1 MTTLPLRPR
10 RPRVPQPPE
19 RAAGSAD
26 GRARTPG
33 RGAGRPLLPA
43 ALRPVWRSDQA
54 LQIGLD
60 PDRAVVVDGIDEPIA
75 KALLGLDGTRTEAEV
90 LAGAAEAG
98 LDPDLVGD
106 LLADLRAAGVLAEIP
121 APHLAAPTPPDRDR
135 RRPVAA
141 DRGSHHPD
149 SAADLGDRPEPGSA
163 REGRPEPGADPGIRP
178 GSGPGRGSRPEPGPD
193 LEHRPEP
200 GAGGRAGRA
209 SGRGVG
215 WRGGAVDDGP
225 VVMASWPQMS
235 PYGAVGAA
243 GRLGPDLASLSLVP
257 ATRTPLE
264 VVRGRRAASVVV
276 HGAGRV
282 GVSVAT
288 LLAAAG
294 VGQVHVA
301 DRGPVRPGDVAPAG
315 VAAADVDRSRGAAA
329 AEALRRAAPEVR
341 SVPPP
346 PGRRPDLVVLASTEP
361 VDTVLRTALA
371 GGRVPHLVA
380 GVRETT
386 AVVGPL
392 VLPGGTGCLRC
403 ADLHR
408 ADRDPA
414 WPVVAAQ
421 LVGIRRRREEPCDVA
436 LATLAAS
443 LAALQCLAHLD
454 GHPAAATGASL
465 ELSLTDWRLR
475 RRTWPAHPR
484 CDCGAAA

>member
-1 MTTLPLRPR
+1 MTTLPLRPLP
-10 RPRVPQPPE
+10 PRVPQPPPE
-19 RAAGSAD
+19 RGAGSVDA
-26 GRARTPG
+26 RARTPG
-33 RGAGRPLLPA
+33 RGSGRPLLPA

-54 LQIGLD
+54 LQLGLD

-75 KALLGLDGTRTEAEV
+75 KTLLGLDGTRTEAEV
-90 LAGAAEAG
+90 LAGAAETG

-106 LLADLRAAGVLAEIP
+106 LLTDLRTAGILAEVTPRPPSATAADSPAGSAPARPALLGAEPTRHAPADP
-121 APHLAAPTPPDRDR
+121 APA
-135 RRPVAA
+135 
-141 DRGSHHPD
+141 
-149 SAADLGDRPEPGSA
+149 
-163 REGRPEPGADPGIRP
+163 
-178 GSGPGRGSRPEPGPD
+178 GPD
-193 LEHRPEP
+193 PAGDSPP
-200 GAGGRAGRA
+200 GE
-209 SGRGVG
+209 
-215 WRGGAVDDGP
+215 GP
-225 VVMASWPQMS
+225 LVMASWPRRS

-257 ATRTPLE
+257 TTRTPFE
-264 VVRGRRAASVVV
+264 VVRARRAASVVV

-282 GVSVAT
+282 GASLAT

-315 VAAADVDRSRGAAA
+315 VAAADVDRSRTAAA
-329 AEALRRAAPEVR
+329 AEALRRAAPEIR
-341 SVPPP
+341 STPPA

-361 VDTVLRTALA
+361 VDTTLRTALA
-371 GGRVPHLVA
+371 GGRVAHLVA

-392 VLPGGTGCLRC
+392 VLPGRTGCLRC
-403 ADLHR
+403 GDLHR

-421 LVGIRRRREEPCDVA
+421 LVGIRRRREEPCDVV
-436 LATLAAS
+436 LATVAAS
-443 LAALQCLAHLD
+443 LAALHCLAHLD
-454 GHPAAATGASL
+454 GRPSAATGASL

-475 RRTWPAHPR
+475 RRSWPAHPR

>member
-1 MTTLPLRPR
+1 
-10 RPRVPQPPE
+10 
-19 RAAGSAD
+19 
-26 GRARTPG
+26 
-33 RGAGRPLLPA
+33 LLPA

-54 LQIGLD
+54 LQLGLD

-75 KALLGLDGTRTEAEV
+75 KTLLGLDGTRTEAEV
-90 LAGAAEAG
+90 LAGAAETG

-106 LLADLRAAGVLAEIP
+106 LLTDLRTAGVLTEVTPRPPSVPAGDSPAGSAPARPALLGAEPTRHAPADP
-121 APHLAAPTPPDRDR
+121 APA
-135 RRPVAA
+135 
-141 DRGSHHPD
+141 
-149 SAADLGDRPEPGSA
+149 
-163 REGRPEPGADPGIRP
+163 
-178 GSGPGRGSRPEPGPD
+178 GPD
-193 LEHRPEP
+193 P
-200 GAGGRAGRA
+200 AG
-209 SGRGVG
+209 
-215 WRGGAVDDGP
+215 DGP
-225 VVMASWPQMS
+225 PGEGPLVMASWPRRS

-257 ATRTPLE
+257 TTRTPFE
-264 VVRGRRAASVVV
+264 VVRARRAASIVV

-282 GVSVAT
+282 GASLAT

-315 VAAADVDRSRGAAA
+315 VAAADVDRSRTAAA
-329 AEALRRAAPEVR
+329 AEALRRAAPEIR
-341 SVPPP
+341 STPPA

-361 VDTVLRTALA
+361 VDTTLRTALA
-371 GGRVPHLVA
+371 GGRVAHLVA

-392 VLPGGTGCLRC
+392 VLPGRTGCLRC
-403 ADLHR
+403 GDLHR

-421 LVGIRRRREEPCDVA
+421 LVGIRRRREEPCDVV
-436 LATLAAS
+436 LATVAAS
-443 LAALQCLAHLD
+443 LAALHCLAHLD
-454 GHPAAATGASL
+454 GRPSAATGASL

-475 RRTWPAHPR
+475 RRSWPAHPR

>member
-1 MTTLPLRPR
+1 
-10 RPRVPQPPE
+10 
-19 RAAGSAD
+19 
-26 GRARTPG
+26 
-33 RGAGRPLLPA
+33 LLPA

-54 LQIGLD
+54 LQLGLD

-75 KALLGLDGTRTEAEV
+75 KTLLGLDGTRTEAEV
-90 LAGAAEAG
+90 LAGAAETG

-106 LLADLRAAGVLAEIP
+106 LLTDLRTAGILAEVTPRPPSAPAADSPAGSAPARPALLGAEPTRHAPADP
-121 APHLAAPTPPDRDR
+121 APA
-135 RRPVAA
+135 
-141 DRGSHHPD
+141 
-149 SAADLGDRPEPGSA
+149 
-163 REGRPEPGADPGIRP
+163 
-178 GSGPGRGSRPEPGPD
+178 GPD
-193 LEHRPEP
+193 PAGDSPP
-200 GAGGRAGRA
+200 GE
-209 SGRGVG
+209 
-215 WRGGAVDDGP
+215 GP
-225 VVMASWPQMS
+225 LVMASWPRRS

-257 ATRTPLE
+257 TTRTPFE
-264 VVRGRRAASVVV
+264 VVRARRAASVVV

-282 GVSVAT
+282 GASLAT

-315 VAAADVDRSRGAAA
+315 VAAADVDRSRTAAA
-329 AEALRRAAPEVR
+329 AEALRRAAPEIR
-341 SVPPP
+341 STPPA

-361 VDTVLRTALA
+361 VDTTLRTALA
-371 GGRVPHLVA
+371 GGRVAHLVA

-392 VLPGGTGCLRC
+392 VLPGRTGCLRC
-403 ADLHR
+403 GDLHR

-421 LVGIRRRREEPCDVA
+421 LVGIRRRREEPCDVV
-436 LATLAAS
+436 LATVAAS
-443 LAALQCLAHLD
+443 LAALHCLAHLD
-454 GHPAAATGASL
+454 GRPSAATGASL

-475 RRTWPAHPR
+475 RRSWPAHPR

>member
-10 RPRVPQPPE
+10 RPRVPQPPPE
-19 RAAGSAD
+19 RGAGSAD
-26 GRARTPG
+26 ARASTPG
-33 RGAGRPLLPA
+33 HGSGRPLLPT

-60 PDRAVVVDGIDEPIA
+60 PDRAVVVDGIDEPTA
-75 KALLGLDGTRTEAEV
+75 KTLLGLDGTRTEAEV
-90 LAGAAEAG
+90 LAGAAETG
-98 LDPDLVGD
+98 LDADLVGD
-106 LLADLRAAGVLAEIP
+106 LLADLRTAGVLAEIP
-121 APHLAAPTPPDRDR
+121 TRPAP
-135 RRPVAA
+135 V
-141 DRGSHHPD
+141 
-149 SAADLGDRPEPGSA
+149 DRPA
-163 REGRPEPGADPGIRP
+163 I
-178 GSGPGRGSRPEPGPD
+178 
-193 LEHRPEP
+193 
-200 GAGGRAGRA
+200 
-209 SGRGVG
+209 
-215 WRGGAVDDGP
+215 DDGP
-225 VVMASWPQMS
+225 VLMASRPRMS
-235 PYGAVGAA
+235 PHGAIGAA

-257 ATRTPLE
+257 AARTPLE
-264 VVRGRRAASVVV
+264 VVRARRAASVVV

-282 GVSVAT
+282 GASLAT

-315 VAAADVDRSRGAAA
+315 IAAADVDRSRGAAA

-341 SVPPP
+341 ATAPA

-371 GGRVPHLVA
+371 GGGVPHLVA

-392 VLPGGTGCLRC
+392 VLPGRTGCLHC

-408 ADRDPA
+408 CDRDPA

-443 LAALQCLAHLD
+443 LAALQVLAHLD
-454 GHPAAATGASL
+454 GRPAAATGATL
-465 ELSLTDWRLR
+465 ELGLTDWRLR
-475 RRTWPAHPR
+475 RRSWPAHPR

>member
-1 MTTLPLRPR
+1 VTTLPLRPH
-10 RPRVPQPPE
+10 RPRVPQPPPE
-19 RAAGSAD
+19 RGAGSTDA
-26 GRARTPG
+26 RARMPG
-33 RGAGRPLLPA
+33 RGSGRPVLPA

-54 LQIGLD
+54 LQLGLD

-90 LAGAAEAG
+90 LAGAAETG
-98 LDPDLVGD
+98 LDPELVGD
-106 LLADLRAAGVLAEIP
+106 LLTDLRSAGVLAEIGSRPP
-121 APHLAAPTPPDRDR
+121 AGPA
-135 RRPVAA
+135 PVAA
-141 DRGSHHPD
+141 
-149 SAADLGDRPEPGSA
+149 PG
-163 REGRPEPGADPGIRP
+163 
-178 GSGPGRGSRPEPGPD
+178 
-193 LEHRPEP
+193 
-200 GAGGRAGRA
+200 
-209 SGRGVG
+209 V
-215 WRGGAVDDGP
+215 GP
-225 VVMASWPQMS
+225 VVMASWPRMS
-235 PYGAVGAA
+235 AYGAVGAA

-257 ATRTPLE
+257 APRTPLE

-282 GVSVAT
+282 GVSLAT

-315 VAAADVDRSRGAAA
+315 VAAADVDRSRSAAA
-329 AEALRRAAPEVR
+329 AEVLRRAAPEVR
-341 SVPPP
+341 SSPPA

-392 VLPGGTGCLRC
+392 VLPGHTGCLRC
-403 ADLHR
+403 GDLHR

-421 LVGIRRRREEPCDVA
+421 LVGIRRRREEPCDVV
-436 LATLAAS
+436 LATVAAS

-454 GHPAAATGASL
+454 GRPAATTGASL

-475 RRTWPAHPR
+475 RRSWPAHPR

>member
-1 MTTLPLRPR
+1 MTTLPLRPPP
-10 RPRVPQPPE
+10 PRVPQPPPE
-19 RAAGSAD
+19 RGAGSVDA
-26 GRARTPG
+26 RARTPG
-33 RGAGRPLLPA
+33 RGSGRPLLPA

-54 LQIGLD
+54 LQLGLD

-75 KALLGLDGTRTEAEV
+75 KTLLGLDGTRTEAEV
-90 LAGAAEAG
+90 LAGAAETG

-106 LLADLRAAGVLAEIP
+106 LLTDLRTAGILAEVTPRPPSAPAADSPAGSAPARPALLGAEPTRHAPADP
-121 APHLAAPTPPDRDR
+121 APA
-135 RRPVAA
+135 
-141 DRGSHHPD
+141 
-149 SAADLGDRPEPGSA
+149 
-163 REGRPEPGADPGIRP
+163 
-178 GSGPGRGSRPEPGPD
+178 GPD
-193 LEHRPEP
+193 PAGDSPP
-200 GAGGRAGRA
+200 GE
-209 SGRGVG
+209 
-215 WRGGAVDDGP
+215 GP
-225 VVMASWPQMS
+225 LVMASWPRRS

-257 ATRTPLE
+257 TTRTPFE
-264 VVRGRRAASVVV
+264 VVRARRAASVVV

-282 GVSVAT
+282 GASLAT

-315 VAAADVDRSRGAAA
+315 VAAADVDRSRTAAA
-329 AEALRRAAPEVR
+329 AEALRRAAPEIR
-341 SVPPP
+341 STPPA

-361 VDTVLRTALA
+361 VDTTLRTALA
-371 GGRVPHLVA
+371 GGRVAHLVA

-392 VLPGGTGCLRC
+392 VLPGRTGCLRC
-403 ADLHR
+403 GDLHR

-421 LVGIRRRREEPCDVA
+421 LVGIRRRREEPCDVV
-436 LATLAAS
+436 LATVAAS
-443 LAALQCLAHLD
+443 LAALHCLAHLD
-454 GHPAAATGASL
+454 GRPSAATGASL

-475 RRTWPAHPR
+475 RRSWPAHPR

>member
-1 MTTLPLRPR
+1 
-10 RPRVPQPPE
+10 
-19 RAAGSAD
+19 
-26 GRARTPG
+26 
-33 RGAGRPLLPA
+33 LLPA

-54 LQIGLD
+54 LQLGLD

-75 KALLGLDGTRTEAEV
+75 KTLLGLDGTRTEAEV
-90 LAGAAEAG
+90 LAGAAETG

-106 LLADLRAAGVLAEIP
+106 LLTDLRTAGILAEVTPRPPSATAADSPAGSAPARPALLGAEPTRHAPADP
-121 APHLAAPTPPDRDR
+121 APA
-135 RRPVAA
+135 
-141 DRGSHHPD
+141 
-149 SAADLGDRPEPGSA
+149 
-163 REGRPEPGADPGIRP
+163 
-178 GSGPGRGSRPEPGPD
+178 GPD
-193 LEHRPEP
+193 PAGDSPP
-200 GAGGRAGRA
+200 GE
-209 SGRGVG
+209 
-215 WRGGAVDDGP
+215 GP
-225 VVMASWPQMS
+225 LVMASWPRRS

-257 ATRTPLE
+257 TTRTPFE
-264 VVRGRRAASVVV
+264 VVRARRAASVVV

-282 GVSVAT
+282 GASLAT

-315 VAAADVDRSRGAAA
+315 VAAADVDRSRTAAA
-329 AEALRRAAPEVR
+329 AEALRRAAPEIR
-341 SVPPP
+341 STPPA

-361 VDTVLRTALA
+361 VDTTLRTALA
-371 GGRVPHLVA
+371 GGRVAHLVA

-392 VLPGGTGCLRC
+392 VLPGRTGCLRC
-403 ADLHR
+403 GDLHR

-421 LVGIRRRREEPCDVA
+421 LVGIRRRREEPCDVV
-436 LATLAAS
+436 LATVAAS
-443 LAALQCLAHLD
+443 LAALHCLAHLD
-454 GHPAAATGASL
+454 GRPSAATGASL

-475 RRTWPAHPR
+475 RRSWPAHPR

>member
-1 MTTLPLRPR
+1 
-10 RPRVPQPPE
+10 
-19 RAAGSAD
+19 
-26 GRARTPG
+26 
-33 RGAGRPLLPA
+33 LLPA

-54 LQIGLD
+54 LQLGLD

-75 KALLGLDGTRTEAEV
+75 KTLLGLDGTRTEAEV
-90 LAGAAEAG
+90 LAGAAETG

-106 LLADLRAAGVLAEIP
+106 LLTDLRTAGILAEVTPRPPSAPAADSPAGSAPARPALLGAEPTRHAPADP
-121 APHLAAPTPPDRDR
+121 APA
-135 RRPVAA
+135 
-141 DRGSHHPD
+141 
-149 SAADLGDRPEPGSA
+149 
-163 REGRPEPGADPGIRP
+163 
-178 GSGPGRGSRPEPGPD
+178 GPD
-193 LEHRPEP
+193 P
-200 GAGGRAGRA
+200 AG
-209 SGRGVG
+209 
-215 WRGGAVDDGP
+215 DGP
-225 VVMASWPQMS
+225 PGEGPLVMASWPRRS

-257 ATRTPLE
+257 TTRTPFE
-264 VVRGRRAASVVV
+264 VVRARRAASVVV

-282 GVSVAT
+282 GASLAT

-315 VAAADVDRSRGAAA
+315 VAAADVDRSRTAAA
-329 AEALRRAAPEVR
+329 AEALRRAAPEIR
-341 SVPPP
+341 STPPA

-361 VDTVLRTALA
+361 VDTTLRTALA
-371 GGRVPHLVA
+371 GGRVAHLVA

-392 VLPGGTGCLRC
+392 VLPGRTGCLRC
-403 ADLHR
+403 GDLHR

-421 LVGIRRRREEPCDVA
+421 LVGIRRRREEPCDVV
-436 LATLAAS
+436 LATVAAS
-443 LAALQCLAHLD
+443 LAALHCLAHLD
-454 GHPAAATGASL
+454 GRPSAATGASL

-475 RRTWPAHPR
+475 RRSWPAHPR

>member
-1 MTTLPLRPR
+1 MTTLPLRPLP
-10 RPRVPQPPE
+10 PRVPQPPPE
-19 RAAGSAD
+19 RGAGSVDA
-26 GRARTPG
+26 RARTPG
-33 RGAGRPLLPA
+33 RGSGRPLLPA

-54 LQIGLD
+54 LQLGLD

-75 KALLGLDGTRTEAEV
+75 KTLLGLDGTRTEAEV
-90 LAGAAEAG
+90 LAGAAETG

-106 LLADLRAAGVLAEIP
+106 LLTDLRTAGILAEVTPRPPSAPAADSPAGSAPARPALLGAEPTRHAPADP
-121 APHLAAPTPPDRDR
+121 APA
-135 RRPVAA
+135 
-141 DRGSHHPD
+141 
-149 SAADLGDRPEPGSA
+149 
-163 REGRPEPGADPGIRP
+163 
-178 GSGPGRGSRPEPGPD
+178 GPD
-193 LEHRPEP
+193 PAGDSPP
-200 GAGGRAGRA
+200 GE
-209 SGRGVG
+209 
-215 WRGGAVDDGP
+215 GP
-225 VVMASWPQMS
+225 LVMASWPRRS

-257 ATRTPLE
+257 TTRTPFE
-264 VVRGRRAASVVV
+264 VVRARRAASVVV

-282 GVSVAT
+282 GASLAT

-315 VAAADVDRSRGAAA
+315 VAAADVDRSRTAAA
-329 AEALRRAAPEVR
+329 AEALRRAAPEIR
-341 SVPPP
+341 STPPA

-361 VDTVLRTALA
+361 VDTTLRTALA
-371 GGRVPHLVA
+371 GGRVTHLVA

-392 VLPGGTGCLRC
+392 VLPGRTGCLRC
-403 ADLHR
+403 GDLHR

-421 LVGIRRRREEPCDVA
+421 LVGIRRRREEPCDVV
-436 LATLAAS
+436 LATVAAS
-443 LAALQCLAHLD
+443 LAALHCLAHLD
-454 GHPAAATGASL
+454 GRPSAATGASL

-475 RRTWPAHPR
+475 RRSWPAHPR

>member
-1 MTTLPLRPR
+1 
-10 RPRVPQPPE
+10 
-19 RAAGSAD
+19 
-26 GRARTPG
+26 
-33 RGAGRPLLPA
+33 LLPA

-54 LQIGLD
+54 LQLGLD

-75 KALLGLDGTRTEAEV
+75 KTLLGLDGTRTEAEV
-90 LAGAAEAG
+90 LAGAAETG

-106 LLADLRAAGVLAEIP
+106 LLTDLRTAGILAEVTPRPPSAPAADSPAGSAPARPALLGAEPTRHAPADP
-121 APHLAAPTPPDRDR
+121 APA
-135 RRPVAA
+135 
-141 DRGSHHPD
+141 
-149 SAADLGDRPEPGSA
+149 
-163 REGRPEPGADPGIRP
+163 
-178 GSGPGRGSRPEPGPD
+178 GPD
-193 LEHRPEP
+193 P
-200 GAGGRAGRA
+200 AG
-209 SGRGVG
+209 
-215 WRGGAVDDGP
+215 DGP
-225 VVMASWPQMS
+225 PGEGPLVMASWPRRS

-257 ATRTPLE
+257 TTRTPFE
-264 VVRGRRAASVVV
+264 VVRARRAASVVV

-282 GVSVAT
+282 GASLAT

-315 VAAADVDRSRGAAA
+315 VAAADVDRSRIAAA
-329 AEALRRAAPEVR
+329 AEALRRAAPEIR
-341 SVPPP
+341 STPPA

-361 VDTVLRTALA
+361 VDTTLRTALA
-371 GGRVPHLVA
+371 GGRVAHLVA

-392 VLPGGTGCLRC
+392 VLPGRTGCLRC
-403 ADLHR
+403 GDLHR

-421 LVGIRRRREEPCDVA
+421 LVGIRRRREEPCDVV
-436 LATLAAS
+436 LATVAAS
-443 LAALQCLAHLD
+443 LAALHCLAHLD
-454 GHPAAATGASL
+454 GRPSAATGASL

-475 RRTWPAHPR
+475 RRSWPAHPR

>member
-10 RPRVPQPPE
+10 RPRVPQPE
-19 RAAGSAD
+19 RGAGSSDA
-26 GRARTPG
+26 RARTPG
-33 RGAGRPLLPA
+33 GGSGRPLLPA

-54 LQIGLD
+54 LQLGLD

-90 LAGAAEAG
+90 LAGAAETG

-106 LLADLRAAGVLAEIP
+106 LLTDLRTAGVLAEITP
-121 APHLAAPTPPDRDR
+121 RPPGPGPTAAP
-135 RRPVAA
+135 
-141 DRGSHHPD
+141 
-149 SAADLGDRPEPGSA
+149 
-163 REGRPEPGADPGIRP
+163 GA
-178 GSGPGRGSRPEPGPD
+178 
-193 LEHRPEP
+193 
-200 GAGGRAGRA
+200 
-209 SGRGVG
+209 
-215 WRGGAVDDGP
+215 GP
-225 VVMASWPQMS
+225 VVMASWPRMS
-235 PYGAVGAA
+235 AYGAVGAA

-257 ATRTPLE
+257 AARTPLE
-264 VVRGRRAASVVV
+264 VVRGRRAASIVV

-282 GVSVAT
+282 GVSLAT

-315 VAAADVDRSRGAAA
+315 VAAADVDRSRSAAA

-341 SVPPP
+341 STPPA

-361 VDTVLRTALA
+361 VETMLRTALA
-371 GGRVPHLVA
+371 GGRVAHLVA

-392 VLPGGTGCLRC
+392 VLPGRTGCLHC
-403 ADLHR
+403 GDLHR

-421 LVGIRRRREEPCDVA
+421 LVGIRRRREEPCDVV
-436 LATLAAS
+436 LATVAAS

-454 GHPAAATGASL
+454 GRPAAATGASL

-475 RRTWPAHPR
+475 RRGWPAHPR

>member
-1 MTTLPLRPR
+1 
-10 RPRVPQPPE
+10 
-19 RAAGSAD
+19 
-26 GRARTPG
+26 
-33 RGAGRPLLPA
+33 LLPA

-54 LQIGLD
+54 LQLGLD

-75 KALLGLDGTRTEAEV
+75 KTLLGLDGTRTEAEV
-90 LAGAAEAG
+90 LAGAAETG

-106 LLADLRAAGVLAEIP
+106 LLTDLRTAGILAEVTPRPPSAPAADSPAGSASARPALLGAEPTRHAPADP
-121 APHLAAPTPPDRDR
+121 APA
-135 RRPVAA
+135 
-141 DRGSHHPD
+141 
-149 SAADLGDRPEPGSA
+149 
-163 REGRPEPGADPGIRP
+163 
-178 GSGPGRGSRPEPGPD
+178 GPD
-193 LEHRPEP
+193 PAGDSPP
-200 GAGGRAGRA
+200 GE
-209 SGRGVG
+209 
-215 WRGGAVDDGP
+215 GP
-225 VVMASWPQMS
+225 LVMASWPRRS

-257 ATRTPLE
+257 TTRTPFE
-264 VVRGRRAASVVV
+264 VVRARRAASVVV

-282 GVSVAT
+282 GASLAT

-315 VAAADVDRSRGAAA
+315 VAAADVDRSRTAAA
-329 AEALRRAAPEVR
+329 AEALRRAAPEIR
-341 SVPPP
+341 STPPA

-361 VDTVLRTALA
+361 VDTTLRTALA
-371 GGRVPHLVA
+371 GGRVAHLVA

-392 VLPGGTGCLRC
+392 VLPGRTGCLRC
-403 ADLHR
+403 GDLHR

-421 LVGIRRRREEPCDVA
+421 LVGIRRRREEPCDVV
-436 LATLAAS
+436 LATVAAS
-443 LAALQCLAHLD
+443 LAALHCLAHLD
-454 GHPAAATGASL
+454 GRPSAATGASL

-475 RRTWPAHPR
+475 RRSWPAHPR

>member
-1 MTTLPLRPR
+1 VTTLPLRPLP
-10 RPRVPQPPE
+10 PRVPQPPPE
-19 RAAGSAD
+19 RGAGSVDA
-26 GRARTPG
+26 RARTPG
-33 RGAGRPLLPA
+33 RGSGRPLLPA

-54 LQIGLD
+54 LQLGLD

-90 LAGAAEAG
+90 LAGAAETG

-106 LLADLRAAGVLAEIP
+106 LLTDLRTAGILAEVTPRPPSAPAADSPAGSAPARPALLGAEPTRHAPADP
-121 APHLAAPTPPDRDR
+121 APA
-135 RRPVAA
+135 
-141 DRGSHHPD
+141 
-149 SAADLGDRPEPGSA
+149 
-163 REGRPEPGADPGIRP
+163 
-178 GSGPGRGSRPEPGPD
+178 GPD
-193 LEHRPEP
+193 PAGDSPP
-200 GAGGRAGRA
+200 GE
-209 SGRGVG
+209 
-215 WRGGAVDDGP
+215 GP
-225 VVMASWPQMS
+225 LVMASWPRRS

-257 ATRTPLE
+257 TTRTPFE
-264 VVRGRRAASVVV
+264 VVRARRAASVVV

-282 GVSVAT
+282 GASLAT

-315 VAAADVDRSRGAAA
+315 VAAADVDRSRTAAA
-329 AEALRRAAPEVR
+329 AEALRRAAPEIR
-341 SVPPP
+341 STPPA

-361 VDTVLRTALA
+361 VDTTLRTALA
-371 GGRVPHLVA
+371 GGRVAHLVA

-392 VLPGGTGCLRC
+392 VLPGRTGCLRC
-403 ADLHR
+403 GDLHR

-421 LVGIRRRREEPCDVA
+421 LVGIRRRREEPCDVV
-436 LATLAAS
+436 LATVAAS
-443 LAALQCLAHLD
+443 LAALHCLAHLD
-454 GHPAAATGASL
+454 GRPSAATGASL

-475 RRTWPAHPR
+475 RRSWPAHPR

>member
-1 MTTLPLRPR
+1 MTTLPLRPLP
-10 RPRVPQPPE
+10 PRVPQPPPE
-19 RAAGSAD
+19 RGAGSVDA
-26 GRARTPG
+26 RARTPG
-33 RGAGRPLLPA
+33 RGSGRPLLPA

-54 LQIGLD
+54 LQLGLD

-75 KALLGLDGTRTEAEV
+75 KTLLGLDGTRTEAEV
-90 LAGAAEAG
+90 LAGAAETG

-106 LLADLRAAGVLAEIP
+106 LLTDLRTAGILAEVTPRPPSAPAADSPAGSAPARPALLGAEPTRHAPADP
-121 APHLAAPTPPDRDR
+121 APA
-135 RRPVAA
+135 
-141 DRGSHHPD
+141 
-149 SAADLGDRPEPGSA
+149 
-163 REGRPEPGADPGIRP
+163 
-178 GSGPGRGSRPEPGPD
+178 GPD
-193 LEHRPEP
+193 P
-200 GAGGRAGRA
+200 AG
-209 SGRGVG
+209 
-215 WRGGAVDDGP
+215 DGP
-225 VVMASWPQMS
+225 PGEGPLVMASWPRRS

-257 ATRTPLE
+257 TTRTPFE
-264 VVRGRRAASVVV
+264 VVRARRAASVVV

-282 GVSVAT
+282 GASLAT

-315 VAAADVDRSRGAAA
+315 VAAADVDRSRTAAA
-329 AEALRRAAPEVR
+329 AEALRRAAPEIR
-341 SVPPP
+341 STPPA

-361 VDTVLRTALA
+361 VDTTLRTALA
-371 GGRVPHLVA
+371 GGRVAHLVA

-392 VLPGGTGCLRC
+392 VLPGRTGCLRC
-403 ADLHR
+403 GDLHR

-421 LVGIRRRREEPCDVA
+421 LVGIRRRREEPCDVV
-436 LATLAAS
+436 LATVAAS
-443 LAALQCLAHLD
+443 LAALHCLAHLD
-454 GHPAAATGASL
+454 GRPSAATGASL

-475 RRTWPAHPR
+475 RRSWPAHPR

>member
-1 MTTLPLRPR
+1 VTTLPLRPLP
-10 RPRVPQPPE
+10 PRVPQPPPE
-19 RAAGSAD
+19 RGAGSVDA
-26 GRARTPG
+26 RARTPG
-33 RGAGRPLLPA
+33 RGSGRPLLPA

-54 LQIGLD
+54 LQLGLD

-75 KALLGLDGTRTEAEV
+75 KTLLGLDGTRTEAEV
-90 LAGAAEAG
+90 LAGAAETG

-106 LLADLRAAGVLAEIP
+106 LLTDLRTAGILAEVTPRPPSAPAADSPAGSAPARPALLGAEPTRHAPADP
-121 APHLAAPTPPDRDR
+121 APA
-135 RRPVAA
+135 
-141 DRGSHHPD
+141 
-149 SAADLGDRPEPGSA
+149 
-163 REGRPEPGADPGIRP
+163 
-178 GSGPGRGSRPEPGPD
+178 GPD
-193 LEHRPEP
+193 PAGDSPP
-200 GAGGRAGRA
+200 GE
-209 SGRGVG
+209 
-215 WRGGAVDDGP
+215 GP
-225 VVMASWPQMS
+225 LVMASWPRRS

-257 ATRTPLE
+257 TTRTPFE
-264 VVRGRRAASVVV
+264 VVRARRAASVVV

-282 GVSVAT
+282 GASLAT

-315 VAAADVDRSRGAAA
+315 VAAADVDRSRTAAA
-329 AEALRRAAPEVR
+329 AEALRRAAPEIR
-341 SVPPP
+341 STPPA

-361 VDTVLRTALA
+361 VDTTLRTALA
-371 GGRVPHLVA
+371 GGRVAHLVA

-392 VLPGGTGCLRC
+392 VLPGRTGCLRC
-403 ADLHR
+403 GDLHR

-421 LVGIRRRREEPCDVA
+421 LVGIRRRREEPCDVV
-436 LATLAAS
+436 LATVAAS
-443 LAALQCLAHLD
+443 LAALHCLAHLD
-454 GHPAAATGASL
+454 GRPSAATGASL

-475 RRTWPAHPR
+475 RRSWPAHPR

>member
-1 MTTLPLRPR
+1 
-10 RPRVPQPPE
+10 
-19 RAAGSAD
+19 
-26 GRARTPG
+26 
-33 RGAGRPLLPA
+33 LLPA

-54 LQIGLD
+54 LQLGLD

-75 KALLGLDGTRTEAEV
+75 KALLGLDGTRSEAEV
-90 LAGAAEAG
+90 LAGAAETG

-106 LLADLRAAGVLAEIP
+106 LLTDLRTAGVLAEVAPRPPSAPAGDSPAGSAPARPALLGAEPTRHAPADP
-121 APHLAAPTPPDRDR
+121 APA
-135 RRPVAA
+135 
-141 DRGSHHPD
+141 
-149 SAADLGDRPEPGSA
+149 
-163 REGRPEPGADPGIRP
+163 
-178 GSGPGRGSRPEPGPD
+178 GPD
-193 LEHRPEP
+193 PAGDSPP
-200 GAGGRAGRA
+200 GE
-209 SGRGVG
+209 
-215 WRGGAVDDGP
+215 GP
-225 VVMASWPQMS
+225 LVMASWPRRS

-257 ATRTPLE
+257 TTRTPFE
-264 VVRGRRAASVVV
+264 VVRARRAASVVV

-282 GVSVAT
+282 GASLAT

-315 VAAADVDRSRGAAA
+315 VAATDVDRSRTAAA
-329 AEALRRAAPEVR
+329 AEALRRAAPEIR
-341 SVPPP
+341 STPPA

-361 VDTVLRTALA
+361 VDTTLRTALA
-371 GGRVPHLVA
+371 GGRVAHLVA

-392 VLPGGTGCLRC
+392 VLPGRTGCLRC
-403 ADLHR
+403 GDLHR

-421 LVGIRRRREEPCDVA
+421 LVGIRRRREEPCDVV
-436 LATLAAS
+436 LATVAAS
-443 LAALQCLAHLD
+443 LAALHCLAHLD
-454 GHPAAATGASL
+454 GRPSAATGASL

-475 RRTWPAHPR
+475 RRSWPAHPR

>member
-1 MTTLPLRPR
+1 VDGRTRGRPVGGRLDAVRRRPSAETRCLVTTLPLRPH
-10 RPRVPQPPE
+10 RPRVPQPPAE
-19 RAAGSAD
+19 RGAGSAD
-26 GRARTPG
+26 SRARTPG
-33 RGAGRPLLPA
+33 RGSGRPLLPA

-54 LQIGLD
+54 LQFGLD

-90 LAGAAEAG
+90 LAGAAETG

-106 LLADLRAAGVLAEIP
+106 LLTDLRTAGVLAEITPRPPVGPGP
-121 APHLAAPTPPDRDR
+121 AT
-135 RRPVAA
+135 AA
-141 DRGSHHPD
+141 D
-149 SAADLGDRPEPGSA
+149 A
-163 REGRPEPGADPGIRP
+163 
-178 GSGPGRGSRPEPGPD
+178 
-193 LEHRPEP
+193 
-200 GAGGRAGRA
+200 
-209 SGRGVG
+209 
-215 WRGGAVDDGP
+215 P
-225 VVMASWPQMS
+225 VVMASWPRMS
-235 PYGAVGAA
+235 AYGAVGAA

-257 ATRTPLE
+257 APRSPLE
-264 VVRGRRAASVVV
+264 VVRGRRAAAVVV

-282 GVSVAT
+282 GASLAT

-315 VAAADVDRSRGAAA
+315 VAAADVDRSRTAAA
-329 AEALRRAAPEVR
+329 AEAVRRAAPEVR
-341 SVPPP
+341 SAPPA

-361 VDTVLRTALA
+361 VDTMLRTALA
-371 GGRVPHLVA
+371 GGRVAHLVA

-392 VLPGGTGCLRC
+392 VLPGRTGCLHC
-403 ADLHR
+403 GDLHR

-421 LVGIRRRREEPCDVA
+421 LIGIRRRREEPCDVV
-436 LATLAAS
+436 LATVAAS

-454 GHPAAATGASL
+454 GRPTAATGASL

-475 RRTWPAHPR
+475 RRSWPAHPR

>member
-1 MTTLPLRPR
+1 
-10 RPRVPQPPE
+10 
-19 RAAGSAD
+19 
-26 GRARTPG
+26 
-33 RGAGRPLLPA
+33 LLPA

-54 LQIGLD
+54 LQLGLD

-75 KALLGLDGTRTEAEV
+75 KTLLGLDGTRTEAEV
-90 LAGAAEAG
+90 LAGAAETG

-106 LLADLRAAGVLAEIP
+106 LLTDLRTAGILAEVTPRPPSATAADSPAGSAPARPALLGAEPTRHAPADP
-121 APHLAAPTPPDRDR
+121 APA
-135 RRPVAA
+135 
-141 DRGSHHPD
+141 
-149 SAADLGDRPEPGSA
+149 
-163 REGRPEPGADPGIRP
+163 
-178 GSGPGRGSRPEPGPD
+178 GPD
-193 LEHRPEP
+193 PAGDSPP
-200 GAGGRAGRA
+200 GE
-209 SGRGVG
+209 
-215 WRGGAVDDGP
+215 GP
-225 VVMASWPQMS
+225 LVMASWPRRS

-257 ATRTPLE
+257 TTRTPFE
-264 VVRGRRAASVVV
+264 VVRARRAASIVV

-282 GVSVAT
+282 GASLAT

-315 VAAADVDRSRGAAA
+315 VAAADVDRSRTAAA
-329 AEALRRAAPEVR
+329 AEALRRAAPEIR
-341 SVPPP
+341 STPPA

-361 VDTVLRTALA
+361 VDTTLRTALA
-371 GGRVPHLVA
+371 GGRVAHLVA

-392 VLPGGTGCLRC
+392 VLPGRTGCLRC
-403 ADLHR
+403 GDLHR

-421 LVGIRRRREEPCDVA
+421 LVGIRRRREEPCDVV
-436 LATLAAS
+436 LATVAAS
-443 LAALQCLAHLD
+443 LAALHCLAHLD
-454 GHPAAATGASL
+454 GRPSAATGASL

-475 RRTWPAHPR
+475 RRSWPAHPR

>member
-1 MTTLPLRPR
+1 
-10 RPRVPQPPE
+10 VPAQLATPSKPPE
-19 RAAGSAD
+19 RGAGSVDA
-26 GRARTPG
+26 RARTPG
-33 RGAGRPLLPA
+33 RGSGRPLLPA

-54 LQIGLD
+54 LQLGLD

-75 KALLGLDGTRTEAEV
+75 KTLLGLDGTRTEAEV
-90 LAGAAEAG
+90 LAGAAETG

-106 LLADLRAAGVLAEIP
+106 LLTDLRTAGILAEVTPRPPSAPAADSPAGSAPARPALLGAEPTRHAPADP
-121 APHLAAPTPPDRDR
+121 APA
-135 RRPVAA
+135 
-141 DRGSHHPD
+141 
-149 SAADLGDRPEPGSA
+149 
-163 REGRPEPGADPGIRP
+163 
-178 GSGPGRGSRPEPGPD
+178 GPD
-193 LEHRPEP
+193 P
-200 GAGGRAGRA
+200 AG
-209 SGRGVG
+209 
-215 WRGGAVDDGP
+215 DGP
-225 VVMASWPQMS
+225 PGEGPLVMASWPRRS

-257 ATRTPLE
+257 TTRTPFE
-264 VVRGRRAASVVV
+264 VVRARRAASVVV

-282 GVSVAT
+282 GASLAT

-315 VAAADVDRSRGAAA
+315 VAAADVDRSRTAAA
-329 AEALRRAAPEVR
+329 AEALRRAAPEIR
-341 SVPPP
+341 STPPA

-361 VDTVLRTALA
+361 VDTTLRTALA
-371 GGRVPHLVA
+371 GGRVAHLVA

-392 VLPGGTGCLRC
+392 VLPGRTGCLRC
-403 ADLHR
+403 GDLHR

-421 LVGIRRRREEPCDVA
+421 LVGIRRRREEPCDVV
-436 LATLAAS
+436 LATVAAS
-443 LAALQCLAHLD
+443 LAALHCLAHLD
-454 GHPAAATGASL
+454 GRPSAATGASL

-475 RRTWPAHPR
+475 RRSWPAHPR

>member
-1 MTTLPLRPR
+1 MTTLPLRPLP
-10 RPRVPQPPE
+10 PRVPQPPPE
-19 RAAGSAD
+19 RGAGSVDA
-26 GRARTPG
+26 RARTPG
-33 RGAGRPLLPA
+33 RGSGRPLLPA

-54 LQIGLD
+54 LQLGLD

-75 KALLGLDGTRTEAEV
+75 KTLLGLDGTRTEAEV
-90 LAGAAEAG
+90 LAGAAETG

-106 LLADLRAAGVLAEIP
+106 LLTDLRTAGILAEVTP
-121 APHLAAPTPPDRDR
+121 RPPSAP
-135 RRPVAA
+135 AA
-141 DRGSHHPD
+141 DSP
-149 SAADLGDRPEPGSA
+149 A
-163 REGRPEPGADPGIRP
+163 
-178 GSGPGRGSRPEPGPD
+178 GSGPARPALLGAEPTRHAPADPAPAGPD
-193 LEHRPEP
+193 PAGDSPP
-200 GAGGRAGRA
+200 GE
-209 SGRGVG
+209 
-215 WRGGAVDDGP
+215 GP
-225 VVMASWPQMS
+225 LVMASWPRRS

-257 ATRTPLE
+257 TTRTPFE
-264 VVRGRRAASVVV
+264 VVRARRAASVVV

-282 GVSVAT
+282 GASLAT

-315 VAAADVDRSRGAAA
+315 VAAADVDRSRTAAA
-329 AEALRRAAPEVR
+329 AEALRRAAPEIR
-341 SVPPP
+341 STPPA

-361 VDTVLRTALA
+361 VDTTLRTALA
-371 GGRVPHLVA
+371 GGRVAHLVA

-392 VLPGGTGCLRC
+392 VLPGRTGCLRC
-403 ADLHR
+403 GDLHR

-421 LVGIRRRREEPCDVA
+421 LVGIRRRREEPCDVV
-436 LATLAAS
+436 LATVAAS
-443 LAALQCLAHLD
+443 LAALHCLAHLD
-454 GHPAAATGASL
+454 GRPSAATGASL

-475 RRTWPAHPR
+475 RRSWPAHPR

>member
-1 MTTLPLRPR
+1 
-10 RPRVPQPPE
+10 
-19 RAAGSAD
+19 
-26 GRARTPG
+26 
-33 RGAGRPLLPA
+33 LLPA

-54 LQIGLD
+54 LQLGLD

-75 KALLGLDGTRTEAEV
+75 KTLLGLDGTRTEAEV
-90 LAGAAEAG
+90 LAGAAETG

-106 LLADLRAAGVLAEIP
+106 LLTDLRTAGILAEVTP
-121 APHLAAPTPPDRDR
+121 RPPSAP
-135 RRPVAA
+135 AA
-141 DRGSHHPD
+141 DSP
-149 SAADLGDRPEPGSA
+149 A
-163 REGRPEPGADPGIRP
+163 
-178 GSGPGRGSRPEPGPD
+178 GSGPARPALLGAEPTRHAPADPAPAGPD
-193 LEHRPEP
+193 PAGDSPP
-200 GAGGRAGRA
+200 GE
-209 SGRGVG
+209 
-215 WRGGAVDDGP
+215 GP
-225 VVMASWPQMS
+225 LVMASWPRRS

-257 ATRTPLE
+257 TTRTPFE
-264 VVRGRRAASVVV
+264 VVRARRAASVVV

-282 GVSVAT
+282 GASLAT

-315 VAAADVDRSRGAAA
+315 VAAADVDRSRTAAA
-329 AEALRRAAPEVR
+329 AEALRRAAPEIR
-341 SVPPP
+341 STPPA

-361 VDTVLRTALA
+361 VDTTLRTALA
-371 GGRVPHLVA
+371 GGRVAHLVA

-392 VLPGGTGCLRC
+392 VLPGRTGCLRC
-403 ADLHR
+403 GDLHR

-421 LVGIRRRREEPCDVA
+421 LVGIRRRREEPCDVV
-436 LATLAAS
+436 LATVAAS
-443 LAALQCLAHLD
+443 LAALHCLAHLD
-454 GHPAAATGASL
+454 GRPSAATGASL

-475 RRTWPAHPR
+475 RRSWPAHPR

>member
-1 MTTLPLRPR
+1 MSTLPLRPP
-10 RPRVPQPPE
+10 RPQVPQPPE
-19 RAAGSAD
+19 PGPGSAD
-26 GRARTPG
+26 ARARTPG
-33 RGAGRPLLPA
+33 LTSAAGVGPGRPLLPA

-60 PDRAVVVDGIDEPIA
+60 PERAVVVDGLDEPLA

-90 LAGAAEAG
+90 LAGAAETG
-98 LDPDLVGD
+98 LDTDLVGS
-106 LLADLRAAGVLAEIP
+106 LLADLRAAGILAEI
-121 APHLAAPTPPDRDR
+121 TP
-135 RRPVAA
+135 RP
-141 DRGSHHPD
+141 
-149 SAADLGDRPEPGSA
+149 PGV
-163 REGRPEPGADPGIRP
+163 PLPPGARSPA
-178 GSGPGRGSRPEPGPD
+178 SGPS
-193 LEHRPEP
+193 
-200 GAGGRAGRA
+200 RAG
-209 SGRGVG
+209 V
-215 WRGGAVDDGP
+215 
-225 VVMASWPQMS
+225 
-235 PYGAVGAA
+235 VGAA

-257 ATRTPLE
+257 AARSPLE
-264 VVRGRRAASVVV
+264 VLRGRRAATVVV

-282 GVSVAT
+282 GVSLAT

-301 DRGPVRPGDVAPAG
+301 DRGPVRPGDAAPAG

-341 SVPPP
+341 SAAPA

-361 VDTVLRTALA
+361 VDTMLRTALA

-392 VLPGGTGCLRC
+392 VLPGRTGCLHC
-403 ADLHR
+403 GDLHR
-408 ADRDPA
+408 SDRDPA

-454 GHPAAATGASL
+454 GRPAAATGASL
-465 ELSLTDWRLR
+465 ELGLTDWRLR
-475 RRTWPAHPR
+475 RRTWPAHPG

>member
-1 MTTLPLRPR
+1 MTTLPLRPH
-10 RPRVPQPPE
+10 RPRVPQPPPE
-19 RAAGSAD
+19 RGAGSVDA
-26 GRARTPG
+26 RARTPG
-33 RGAGRPLLPA
+33 RGSGRPLLPA

-54 LQIGLD
+54 LQFGLD

-90 LAGAAEAG
+90 LAGAAETG

-106 LLADLRAAGVLAEIP
+106 LLTDLRTAGVLAEI
-121 APHLAAPTPPDRDR
+121 TP
-135 RRPVAA
+135 RPPV
-141 DRGSHHPD
+141 
-149 SAADLGDRPEPGSA
+149 
-163 REGRPEPGADPGIRP
+163 
-178 GSGPGRGSRPEPGPD
+178 GPGP
-193 LEHRPEP
+193 
-200 GAGGRAGRA
+200 ATAA
-209 SGRGVG
+209 
-215 WRGGAVDDGP
+215 DGP
-225 VVMASWPQMS
+225 VVMASWPRMS
-235 PYGAVGAA
+235 AYGAVGAA

-257 ATRTPLE
+257 APRSPLE
-264 VVRGRRAASVVV
+264 VVRGRRAATVVV

-282 GVSVAT
+282 GASLAT

-315 VAAADVDRSRGAAA
+315 VAAADVDRSRTAAA
-329 AEALRRAAPEVR
+329 AEAVRRAAPEVR
-341 SVPPP
+341 SAPPA

-361 VDTVLRTALA
+361 VDTMLRTALA
-371 GGRVPHLVA
+371 GGRVAHLVA

-392 VLPGGTGCLRC
+392 VLPGRTGCLHC
-403 ADLHR
+403 GDLHR

-421 LVGIRRRREEPCDVA
+421 LIGIRRRREEPCDVV
-436 LATLAAS
+436 LATVAAS

-454 GHPAAATGASL
+454 GRPTAATGASL

-475 RRTWPAHPR
+475 RRSWPAHPR

>member
-1 MTTLPLRPR
+1 
-10 RPRVPQPPE
+10 VPQPPPE
-19 RAAGSAD
+19 RGAGSAD
-26 GRARTPG
+26 ARARTPG
-33 RGAGRPLLPA
+33 HGAGRPLLPA

-54 LQIGLD
+54 LQLGLD

-90 LAGAAEAG
+90 LTGAAETG

-106 LLADLRAAGVLAEIP
+106 LLTDLRSAGILAEVGPRPP
-121 APHLAAPTPPDRDR
+121 ASAPPG
-135 RRPVAA
+135 
-141 DRGSHHPD
+141 GS
-149 SAADLGDRPEPGSA
+149 GDRPRAGL
-163 REGRPEPGADPGIRP
+163 PEP
-178 GSGPGRGSRPEPGPD
+178 
-193 LEHRPEP
+193 
-200 GAGGRAGRA
+200 
-209 SGRGVG
+209 
-215 WRGGAVDDGP
+215 GP
-225 VVMASWPQMS
+225 VVMASWPRRS
-235 PYGAVGAA
+235 AYGAVGAA

-257 ATRTPLE
+257 APRTPLE

-282 GVSVAT
+282 GVSLAA

-315 VAAADVDRSRGAAA
+315 VAAADVDRSRSAAA

-341 SVPPP
+341 SGPPA

-361 VDTVLRTALA
+361 VDTTLRTALA
-371 GGRVPHLVA
+371 GGRVAHLVA

-392 VLPGGTGCLRC
+392 VLPGRTGCLHC
-403 ADLHR
+403 GDLHR

-436 LATLAAS
+436 LATVAAS

-454 GHPAAATGASL
+454 GRPAAATGASL
-465 ELSLTDWRLR
+465 ELGLTDWRLR
-475 RRTWPAHPR
+475 RRSWPAHPR